1 MRKVNIKVVAKSNDD
16 EKVYDCDFIK
26 IGTTRQFVKETDNAI
41 LIKMGIMFNGMP
53 IEMFFPKSKV
63 YLYFDNR
70 FCCSEHD
77 VYVQLQFLKTKGIGW
92 YINTLKDAGVI
103 LLLSEE
109 VKNLISA
116 KDIL

>member
-1 MRKVNIKVVAKSNDD
+1 MRKLNVKVVAKNND

-26 IGTTRQFVKETDNAI
+26 IGTTKQFVKETDNVI
-41 LIKMGIMFNGMP
+41 LIKMGIMFNGIP

-63 YLYFDNR
+63 YLYFNNR
-70 FCCSEHD
+70 FCYNEHD

-92 YINTLKDAGVI
+92 YINTLKDADVI
-103 LLLSEE
+103 SLFSEK

>member
-1 MRKVNIKVVAKSNDD
+1 MRKLNVKVVTKNDD
-16 EKVYDCDFIK
+16 KKVYDCDFIK
-26 IGTTRQFVKETDNAI
+26 IGTTKQFIKETNNTI

-53 IEMFFPKSKV
+53 IEMFFPKSKI
-63 YLYFDNR
+63 YLYFDDKFHYN
-70 FCCSEHD
+70 EHD

-92 YINTLKDAGVI
+92 YVNTLKDADVI
-103 LLLSEE
+103 LLFSEE